1 VGVLFGLVFLTS
13 SQAVAVSP
21 VDVLAEQHKF
31 SIASWEMANLP
42 DKWIHKLFGNQ
53 DDLSS
58 RARLKEAQQFFAF
71 SDTRGADDKAVVE
84 EIIEDAVAQT
94 LLSEGLGEFP
104 PVDVSFSPPPKLL
117 VLSPRHKIERTFDML
132 LSPSIINSERE
143 DLEQL
148 ILSRENQS
156 AIVENTGGLAVYPSI
171 VTDRAGL
178 YNAFIIT
185 AHEWIHQWLFF
196 KPLGRAFWDNNNMNT
211 LNETVAEVAGK
222 EIGRKA
228 YGTFVFSKEMPIE
241 TSKKEIREFD
251 FRSEMRITRE
261 HTEKLLAEDDI
272 NGAETYMEQRRRIF
286 VAEGYPIRKL
296 NQAYFAFHGT
306 YGTSG
311 ASISPIG
318 PLVEELRKCSASIE
332 QFLNIASRF
341 SDYEEFVTFVT
352 GQRCS

>member
-1 VGVLFGLVFLTS
+1 MGVLFGLVFVTS
-13 SQAVAVSP
+13 SQAVNVSP
-21 VDVLAEQHKF
+21 IDVLTEQHKF

-42 DKWIHKLFGNQ
+42 DKWIHKLFGRK
-53 DDLSS
+53 DLSPQS
-58 RARLKEAQQFFAF
+58 RLDKAQQFFA
-71 SDTRGADDKAVVE
+71 SSRTRGPDDKAVVE
-84 EIIEDAVAQT
+84 EIIENAVAKT
-94 LLSEGLGEFP
+94 LLSEGLGKFP

-132 LSPSIINSERE
+132 LSPSIVNSEKE
-143 DLEQL
+143 DVEQL
-148 ILSRENQS
+148 ILLRENLS

-171 VTDRAGL
+171 VIDEAGL
-178 YNAFIIT
+178 DNAFIIT

-222 EIGRKA
+222 EIGNKA
-228 YGTFVFSKEMPIE
+228 YGAFVFSKEIPVE
-241 TSKKEIREFD
+241 NAKKGIKGFD

-261 HTEKLLAEDDI
+261 YADKLLAKGDI
-272 NGAETYMEQRRRIF
+272 NGAETYMEQRRKTF

-318 PLVEELRKCSASIE
+318 PLVEELRKCSTSIE
-332 QFLNIASRF
+332 QFLNIVSRF

-352 GQRCS
+352 GQSCS